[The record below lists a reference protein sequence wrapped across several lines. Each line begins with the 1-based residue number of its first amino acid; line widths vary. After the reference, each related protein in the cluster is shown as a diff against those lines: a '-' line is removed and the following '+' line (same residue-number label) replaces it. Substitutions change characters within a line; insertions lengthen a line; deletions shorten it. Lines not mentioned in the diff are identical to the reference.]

1 MTTLYLDFDGVL
13 HLDHVHNV
21 DGRPELGV
29 PGLLF
34 QHAPILEE
42 ALGYHPEVK
51 IVLSTSWVGT
61 FGFEATLAYFP
72 PRIRERVTGATWREP
87 QQVGM
92 YSMDRFSDLTRF
104 QQIMSHV
111 TANRIT
117 NWLALDDLHSNS
129 QGWPDGYRKH
139 LILCHPDKGLGDP
152 EVQAALNTALAER
165 QYDQR

>member
-1 MTTLYLDFDGVL
+1 MTVIYLDFDGVL
-13 HLDHVHNV
+13 HLDCVHNV
-21 DGRPELGV
+21 GGHPELGV
-29 PGLLF
+29 PGRLF

-61 FGFEATLAYFP
+61 FGFEATLAHLP
-72 PRIRERVTGATWREP
+72 PKIRARVIGCTWREP

-92 YSMDRFSDLTRF
+92 YAMDRFSDLTRF
-104 QQIMSHV
+104 QQILSHV
-111 TANRIT
+111 TANWIT

-129 QGWPDGYRKH
+129 QGWPESHRKY
-139 LILCHPDKGLGDP
+139 LVLCHPDKGLGDP
-152 EVQAALNTALAER
+152 EVQAALNTALTER